1 LERETDLSLYLR
13 GVSYFES
20 SWLKVIALELFISSC
35 SKNSFNGDL
44 LRVLLSGLGLV
55 AMNCRVGLITLFAND
70 SCRI

>member
-1 LERETDLSLYLR
+1 LEREIDLSLYLR

-20 SWLKVIALELFISSC
+20 SWLKVIALDFFISSC

-44 LRVLLSGLGLV
+44 LLVLLSGLGLL
-55 AMNCRVGLITLFAND
+55 AMTCLVELITLFAKF